1 MRPRFKAVEKGLV
14 ISDPIERRQCTLETN
29 TPLSPKLVTDS
40 KVPYTMD
47 SSVEVTTDGFEFSSN
62 NVVYVRDS
70 DWELIDEVRLN
81 ERLTLPEKEYT
92 IDISTGIKIY
102 VSVESEVEIR
112 NGNNK
117 TTITFGQ
124 PSQITVSARS
134 HHTRPAA
141 TVTTTA
147 KPTDVMRAV
156 STFGSALKTTGAERS
171 YPTLR
176 GHPPT
181 ITVDDKFD
189 VPDELTLPNTGVRIE
204 VPPSLRHVFIVAPLA
219 YYLGAEI
226 VPGSTSRI
234 ITDRGFSYSL
244 ESNDEFERTVSRTIR
259 QIFLLDCI
267 VRTEGSTP
275 VQLHERQELEP
286 ALEFNIEAVYDQPL
300 AEQLEAYLSVS
311 FEKLAPHLPEWRLET
326 QLRTIPEHIEFLP
339 FTVADLGT
347 ITIDDGENT
356 SPSID
361 LRETDTDTTIEYE
374 PEAATASQSWD
385 DGNTEITS
393 TVSLSAYDN
402 GIDQTPRDGPLEI
415 VVVCNDQ
422 AMREELVTVY
432 STYGDRDDLPFNIAV
447 YQDLTTAEFEEVL
460 SQESDFLHYIGHIDT
475 DGFRC
480 SNGQFD
486 ATTLESVG
494 AKAFLLNACQSH
506 DQGIQLIEAGS
517 ISGIVTL
524 DSVANKEAIRIGRTI
539 SHLLNHGY
547 SLYAALDITWM
558 ETDAGN
564 QYHILGNGKKTITQS
579 ETGLWNLY
587 SIDTHENTYSLSIK
601 SYSGNREQ
609 KGSLFIPYLDPIEE
623 YHISPNQIGPISVE
637 KPQLVKFINSDRF
650 PVLIDGKFKL
660 SDKIQLKDL

>member
-1 MRPRFKAVEKGLV
+1 MRPKFEAVEKGLV
-14 ISDPIERRQCTLETN
+14 VKDPIERRQCILETN
-29 TPLSPKLVTDS
+29 TPLSPELVTDN
-40 KVPYTMD
+40 KIPYTMD
-47 SSVEVTTDGFEFSSN
+47 SAVEISTDGFELSSN
-62 NVVYVRDS
+62 NVVYIRDS
-70 DWELIDEVRLN
+70 DWELIDEVQLN
-81 ERLTLPEKEYT
+81 ERRNLPAKEYT
-92 IDISTGIKIY
+92 LDISTGIKLYIN
-102 VSVESEVEIR
+102 VNSEVEIQNSNR
-112 NGNNK
+112 K
-117 TTITFGQ
+117 TAIAFGQ

-134 HHTRPAA
+134 HHTRPAT
-141 TVTTTA
+141 TVTTTT
-147 KPTDVMRAV
+147 KPTDVMQAV
-156 STFGSALKTTGAERS
+156 STFGSALKTTGSERS

-181 ITVDDKFD
+181 ITVDSKLD

-204 VPPSLRHVFIVAPLA
+204 VPPSLRHVFIAAPLA

-226 VPGSTSRI
+226 VQGSTPRL
-234 ITDRGFSYSL
+234 ITDSGFSYSL
-244 ESNDEFERTVSRTIR
+244 ESEYEFDKTVSRLVR
-259 QIFLLDCI
+259 QVFLLDCI

-275 VQLHERQELEP
+275 IRLHERQALEP
-286 ALEFNIEAVYDQPL
+286 VLEFDIEGVYGQPL
-300 AEQLEAYLSVS
+300 TEQLEAYLSVP
-311 FEKLAPHLPEWRLET
+311 FEKIAPYLPEWRLET
-326 QLRTIPEHIEFLP
+326 QLRTIPDHIEFLP

-347 ITIDDGENT
+347 ITVENKGTT

-361 LRETDTDTTIEYE
+361 LRETGTDTTVGYE
-374 PEAATASQSWD
+374 SKAATASQSWD

-393 TVSLSAYDN
+393 TVSLSAYEN
-402 GIDQTPRDGPLEI
+402 GIDQTPRNGPLEI

-432 STYGDRDDLPFNIAV
+432 STYGDRDYLPFNITV

-460 SQESDFLHYIGHIDT
+460 SRESDLLHYIGHIDT

-486 ATTLESVG
+486 ATTVESVG
-494 AKAFLLNACQSH
+494 AKTFLLNACQSH
-506 DQGIQLIEAGS
+506 DQGLQLIEAGS

-524 DSVANKEAIRIGRTI
+524 DSVANKEAVQIGRTI

-547 SLYAALDITWM
+547 SLYASLDITRM
-558 ETDAGN
+558 ETDVGN

-579 ETGLWNLY
+579 ETGLWNIY
-587 SIDTHENTYSLSIK
+587 SIDTHEDTYSISIK

-650 PVLIDGKFKL
+650 PVLLDGKLQL
-660 SDKIQLKDL
+660 SDRIQLKDL